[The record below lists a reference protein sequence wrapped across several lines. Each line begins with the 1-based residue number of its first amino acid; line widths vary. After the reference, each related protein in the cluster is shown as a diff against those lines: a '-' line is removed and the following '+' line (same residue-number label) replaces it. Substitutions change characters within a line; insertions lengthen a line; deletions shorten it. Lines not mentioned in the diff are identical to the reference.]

1 MGSNWTLRGT
11 LEFAVKE
18 GIRANVRCFG
28 LSGSN
33 ELVQVYKTGV
43 GRKVVVDMDLVG

>member
-18 GIRANVRCFG
+18 GMRANVRCFG
-28 LSGSN
+28 LSV
-33 ELVQVYKTGV
+33 E
-43 GRKVVVDMDLVG
+43 

>member
-18 GIRANVRCFG
+18 GVRAKVRCFG
-28 LSGSN
+28 LSGLN
-33 ELVQVYKTGV
+33 ELVEVYKTGV